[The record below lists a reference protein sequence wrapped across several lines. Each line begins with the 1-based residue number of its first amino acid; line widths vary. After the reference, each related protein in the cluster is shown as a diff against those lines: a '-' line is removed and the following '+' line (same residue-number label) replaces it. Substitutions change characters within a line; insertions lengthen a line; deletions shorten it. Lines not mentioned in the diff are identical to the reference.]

1 MFYKV
6 RNKDTIYKNET
17 VFHWTD
23 PRSFFFKKVPKTT
36 IRILQILV
44 EFFKNSENSVGKA
57 AEFSKQLNS
66 KYKAFWWME
75 CVAISE
81 W

>member
-1 MFYKV
+1 MKLFFIELTREV
-6 RNKDTIYKNET
+6 
-17 VFHWTD
+17 
-23 PRSFFFKKVPKTT
+23 FFFKKVPKTT

-66 KYKAFWWME
+66 KYKAF
-75 CVAISE
+75 
-81 W
+81 